1 MNNATLFPELVNAVE
16 STSSQEQVCKGFSS
30 SSSNLENNVEVE
42 VCNDEFGDIDL
53 EDFKHD
59 YRTSD
64 PALYVGSYRKYN
76 EGLLDGCWISLAKC
90 SDYDEFMRV
99 CRYIHRDEG
108 EDVELMFQDADNI
121 PECWYC
127 ESVIDEETFDLIKEY
142 ADLDEDERR
151 AYEAYLDLR
160 CESDV
165 TVEDFREHY
174 CGEWHS
180 EEEFTENLLDE
191 LGILDEIPEHLRRF
205 FDVSGYSDE
214 LFRYDYDYIDNFVF
228 RTT

>member
-1 MNNATLFPELVNAVE
+1 MNELSLFSDSMNGAQ
-16 STSSQEQVCKGFSS
+16 STDMEQSVKAL
-30 SSSNLENNVEVE
+30 SSSNNLNNAKVEVD
-42 VCNDEFGDIDL
+42 VCDVDEFEDIDL
-53 EDFKHD
+53 DDYRHD
-59 YRTSD
+59 YRTND
-64 PALYVGSYRKYN
+64 PALYVGTYAKYN
-76 EGLLDGCWISLAKC
+76 NGDLTGAWISLAKC

-99 CRYIHRDEG
+99 CHCLHRDE
-108 EDVELMFQDADNI
+108 EDPELMCQDADNL

-127 ESVIDEETFDLIKEY
+127 ESGIDEETFDLIKAY

-191 LGILDEIPEHLRRF
+191 LGILDEVPEHLRRF
-205 FDVSGYSDE
+205 FDVSAYSDE

-228 RTT
+228 RVV

>member
-1 MNNATLFPELVNAVE
+1 MNELSLFSDSMNGAQ
-16 STSSQEQVCKGFSS
+16 STDMEQSVKAL
-30 SSSNLENNVEVE
+30 SSSNNLNNVEVE
-42 VCNDEFGDIDL
+42 VCDDNEFGDIDL
-53 EDFKHD
+53 DDFKHD
-59 YRTSD
+59 YRTGD

-90 SDYDEFMRV
+90 ADYDEFMRV
-99 CRYIHRDEG
+99 CRCLHRDE
-108 EDVELMFQDADNI
+108 EDPELMFQDADNL

-127 ESVIDEETFDLIKEY
+127 ESGIDQETFDLIKAY
-142 ADLDEDERR
+142 AELDEDERR

-180 EEEFTENLLDE
+180 EEEFTEQLVDDQ
-191 LGILDEIPEHLRRF
+191 GILDEVPEHLRRF
-205 FDVSGYSDE
+205 FDMEAYADE
-214 LFRYDYDYIDNFVF
+214 LFRYDYEFCENFVF
-228 RTT
+228 RMT

>member
-1 MNNATLFPELVNAVE
+1 MNELSLFSE
-16 STSSQEQVCKGFSS
+16 SMNGAQSTDMEQSVKAL
-30 SSSNLENNVEVE
+30 SSSNNLNNAVVDVEV
-42 VCNDEFGDIDL
+42 DEIDL
-53 EDFKHD
+53 DDYRHD
-59 YRTSD
+59 YRTGD

-108 EDVELMFQDADNI
+108 DDVELMFQDADNL

-127 ESVIDEETFDLIKEY
+127 ESSLDEETFDLIKEY

-214 LFRYDYDYIDNFVF
+214 LFRYDYDYSDGFVF
-228 RTT
+228 RVC

>member
-1 MNNATLFPELVNAVE
+1 MNELTLFNETMDGAQ
-16 STSSQEQVCKGFSS
+16 STSDEQRVKAL
-30 SSSNLENNVEVE
+30 SSSNDLNNANNVVE
-42 VCNDEFGDIDL
+42 VCDDEFEDIDL

-59 YRTSD
+59 YRTND

-76 EGLLDGCWISLAKC
+76 NGDLTGAWISIAKC
-90 SDYDEFMRV
+90 ADYDEFMRV
-99 CRYIHRDEG
+99 CHCLHRDEG

-127 ESVIDEETFDLIKEY
+127 EIGIDEETFDLIKAY
-142 ADLDEDERR
+142 ADLDEDEQR

-191 LGILDEIPEHLRRF
+191 LGVLDEIPEHLRRF
-205 FDVSGYSDE
+205 FDVSAYSDE
-214 LFRYDYDYIDNFVF
+214 LFRYDYDYTENFVF
-228 RTT
+228 RVS

>member
-1 MNNATLFPELVNAVE
+1 MNELSLFSDSMNGAQ
-16 STSSQEQVCKGFSS
+16 STDMEQSVKAL
-30 SSSNLENNVEVE
+30 SSSNNLNNVEVE
-42 VCNDEFGDIDL
+42 VCDVDEFEDIDL
-53 EDFKHD
+53 DDYRHD
-59 YRTSD
+59 YRTDD
-64 PALYVGSYRKYN
+64 PALYVGTYAKYN
-76 EGLLDGCWISLAKC
+76 NGDLTGAWISLAKC

-99 CRYIHRDEG
+99 CHCLHRDEG

-127 ESVIDEETFDLIKEY
+127 ESGIDEETFDLIKEY

-180 EEEFTENLLDE
+180 EEEFTENLLEE

-214 LFRYDYDYIDNFVF
+214 LFRYDYDYIDSYVF
-228 RTT
+228 RTN

>member
-1 MNNATLFPELVNAVE
+1 MNELSLFSE
-16 STSSQEQVCKGFSS
+16 SMNGAQSTDMEQSVKAL
-30 SSSNLENNVEVE
+30 SSSNNLNNAVVDVEV
-42 VCNDEFGDIDL
+42 DEIDL
-53 EDFKHD
+53 DDYRHD
-59 YRTSD
+59 YRTGD

-108 EDVELMFQDADNI
+108 DDVELMFQDADNL

-127 ESVIDEETFDLIKEY
+127 ESSLDEETFDLIKEY

-151 AYEAYLDLR
+151 AYEAYLDLH

-214 LFRYDYDYIDNFVF
+214 LFRYDYDYSDGFVF
-228 RTT
+228 RVC